1 MVLIRIKKIILNV
14 QCLWRVLWFVL
25 KNKNFYQK
33 MMLGKVGIVQTTYNS
48 KSWTQSWTSHLQR
61 WMLFLKLKILFGS
74 VILLEEEFLLLET
87 FNAPFLNK
95 KKVVV

>member
-1 MVLIRIKKIILNV
+1 
-14 QCLWRVLWFVL
+14 
-25 KNKNFYQK
+25 
-33 MMLGKVGIVQTTYNS
+33 MMLGKVGIVQTTYNN

-95 KKVVV
+95 KEVVV

>member
-1 MVLIRIKKIILNV
+1 MVLIRIKKIIMNV
-14 QCLWRVLWFVL
+14 QYLWRVPWLVL
-25 KNKNFYQK
+25 KNKNFYQE
-33 MMLGKVGIVQTTYNS
+33 MMLGKVGIVQTTYKS

-61 WMLFLKLKILFGS
+61 WMFLLKLKILFGS

-95 KKVVV
+95 KEVVV